1 LVDNAIVIT
10 ESIKSKIESGIDR
23 LEATISGTKD
33 VAIPVLTS
41 TLTTIA
47 AFSPLMFI
55 PSIVGDYIISVPQ
68 VIIIALSSSYVVS
81 ITLMPCLS
89 YMLFNHLDRN
99 AKKSRPFRFIETIIG
114 WLLRR
119 KALVLT
125 SVLII
130 TVVAVLTIPKI
141 GLSFFPK
148 ADKDICY
155 INITNKDGIDVDD
168 TNQKVEDI
176 QMYLANEPH
185 VVHYLTTIGGGV
197 PRFWDTM
204 RTYSK
209 SPDFAQ
215 ILIQVDLKDDYEN
228 NTELVEKIQE
238 DLNQIDDTLK
248 IEVKELEKGEPIEAP
263 ITIEVT
269 SKNLDDITIA
279 KDYTR
284 DILEGIEGVTFIRD
298 NEALAI
304 DSYEI
309 HYDNNALSQKGLV
322 LPLVQAEVSYAING
336 KEVASIK
343 SEDGFTAIIVK
354 GQVSKEDELL
364 NLIIGHNQEGTGVTL
379 REVATIQTVQTRS
392 SINKYRGDYAV
403 TVLANVK
410 SGYSSVEIMKTFED
424 QLDKNRYPSITWL
437 YEGEGT
443 SIANN
448 FGDLGIM
455 AVFAAFL
462 ILIILVIQ
470 FNSFRQTAIILM
482 SIPLAGAGAL
492 FGLYFT
498 GYPLSFTALLGIVS
512 LMGIVVNNAILL
524 MDSIDKRRDEG
535 LNIKYSAIEGSKK
548 RIRPILLTT
557 ITTISGLIPLML
569 SGSEM
574 FAPMAI
580 AIGSGL
586 LFSTVITLL
595 VIPILYRILFGKSE
609 PLV

>member
-1 LVDNAIVIT
+1 
-10 ESIKSKIESGIDR
+10 
-23 LEATISGTKD
+23 
-33 VAIPVLTS
+33 
-41 TLTTIA
+41 IA
-47 AFSPLMFI
+47 AFSPLLFI

-68 VIIIALSSSYVVS
+68 VIIISLSASYVVS
-81 ITLMPCLS
+81 ITLRPCLS
-89 YMLFNHLDRN
+89 YLMFNHMD
-99 AKKSRPFRFIETIIG
+99 AKVQKGRLFRYIENTIN

-130 TVVAVLTIPKI
+130 TVVAVLIIPKI

-148 ADKDICY
+148 ADKDIFY
-155 INITNKDGIDVDD
+155 INITNKDGINIDD
-168 TNQKVEDI
+168 TEVKAEKI
-176 QMYLANEPH
+176 EAYLRAEPH
-185 VVHYLTTIGGGV
+185 ISHYLTTVGGGV

-204 RTYSK
+204 RTYGKAS
-209 SPDFAQ
+209 DFAQ
-215 ILIQVDLKDDYEN
+215 ILVQVDLNDDYEN
-228 NTELVEKIQE
+228 NTGLVEKLQA
-238 DLNQIDDTLK
+238 DLNLIDPTLK

-269 SKNLDDITIA
+269 SKKLEDITDA
-279 KDYTR
+279 KDYTKE
-284 DILEGIEGVTFIRD
+284 ILERIEGVTFIRD
-298 NEALAI
+298 NEAIAI
-304 DSYEI
+304 NSYEI
-309 HYDNNALSQKGLV
+309 NYDNKALVAAGLA

-336 KEVASIK
+336 KEVATIK
-343 SEDGFTAIIVK
+343 ELDGFTAVAIK
-354 GQVSKEDELL
+354 GEVADSEALL
-364 NLIIGHNQEGTGVTL
+364 DLVIGHDQAGTGVTL
-379 REVATIQTVQTRS
+379 KEVATLEVVQNRS
-392 SINKYRGDYAV
+392 SINKYQGDYAV

-410 SGYSSVEIMKTFED
+410 SGYNSVEIMKEFEEV
-424 QLDKNRYPSITWL
+424 LNKNEYPTITWL
-437 YEGEGT
+437 YEGEQT

-448 FGDLGIM
+448 FGDLGMM
-455 AVFAAFL
+455 AMFAGFL

-470 FNSFRQTAIILM
+470 FNSFGQTAIILM

-524 MDSIDKRRDEG
+524 MDSIDKRRSEG
-535 LNIKYSAIEGSKK
+535 LNIKDSAIEGSKK

-557 ITTISGLIPLML
+557 ITTISGLIPLMI
-569 SGSEM
+569 SKSEM

-595 VIPILYRILFGKSE
+595 VIPILYRILYGKKDQT
-609 PLV
+609 V